1 MRKLELDDFKKY
13 VKEEYN
19 CDISTKE
26 SANPDTFANIFNGNF
41 INTELLADK
50 ILDKQGFTGKVGAIP
65 IIKIAKDFGFTIY
78 KASDMP
84 EGMLGNIFVGNKV
97 KLDYGTN
104 MVIMVDANKDYKFQR
119 FIIAYEFACYLIEC
133 LPQDNNKNN
142 VYSHSYNSKVNIIHK
157 CAMKM
162 LMPKKVFTEQY
173 TKAIKKSNFNMTY
186 TLTYLSELFKVP
198 EVEIKNR
205 IIDIL
210 EEINKT
216 KF

>member
-1 MRKLELDDFKKY
+1 MEKLKLEDFKKY

-26 SANPDTFANIFNGNF
+26 SANPDTFDNIFNGNF
-41 INTELLADK
+41 INTDLMVDK
-50 ILDKQGFTGKVGAIP
+50 ILNKQDFTNKVGAIP
-65 IIKIAKDFGFTIY
+65 IVKIAKDFGFAIY

-84 EGMLGNIFVGNKV
+84 EGMLGNIFVGSKV
-97 KLDYGTN
+97 KMDYGTN
-104 MVIMVDANKDYKFQR
+104 MVIIVDANKDYKFQR
-119 FIIAYEFACYLIEC
+119 IIIAHELACYLIEYM
-133 LPQDNNKNN
+133 PKYNDKNN
-142 VYSHSYNSKVNIIHK
+142 VYSHPYNSEIDIIHK
-157 CAMKM
+157 CSMEM

-173 TKAIKKSNFNMTY
+173 AKAIKKSDFNMTY

-210 EEINKT
+210 EEK
-216 KF
+216 